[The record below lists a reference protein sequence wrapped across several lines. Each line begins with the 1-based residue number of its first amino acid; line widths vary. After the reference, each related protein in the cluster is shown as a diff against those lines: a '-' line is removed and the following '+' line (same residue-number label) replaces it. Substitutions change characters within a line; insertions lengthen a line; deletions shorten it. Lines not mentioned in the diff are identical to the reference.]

1 MITTVKL
8 GKKDRK
14 NPKKKQK
21 KIKETVE
28 KWCLSWNGLVIPIN
42 YRKDDLY
49 FIESLEKAPQYC
61 RIVRKIVKGKISY
74 SIHRIKFITTEE
86 SYTSKASFLD
96 NDELPVF
103 DAENKVKHTFSGKR
117 ISRGLYKTKTG
128 KLINADVNGALN
140 ILRKVNITVKNLNPS
155 IFNPERVFVLRDK
168 KQLGNKIKQVKRNF
182 TISNEVSTQI
192 SVKIERPK
200 KQFNINKLKYQI

>member
-61 RIVRKIVKGKISY
+61 RIVRKIVKGILIENGIISD
-74 SIHRIKFITTEE
+74 RITTHSLRHTFVTLNLLNGATLQEVQ
-86 SYTSKASFLD
+86 SMARHTSINTTLIYAHNIDKLKSDNEQKLD
-96 NDELPVF
+96 NL
-103 DAENKVKHTFSGKR
+103 
-117 ISRGLYKTKTG
+117 L
-128 KLINADVNGALN
+128 NG
-140 ILRKVNITVKNLNPS
+140 
-155 IFNPERVFVLRDK
+155 
-168 KQLGNKIKQVKRNF
+168 
-182 TISNEVSTQI
+182 
-192 SVKIERPK
+192 
-200 KQFNINKLKYQI
+200 